1 MGWLVWVGRVLKGHQ
16 MIGLEGSFEIINL
29 QDGWVGRVLK
39 GQRAMGWLG
48 WKSSNSWI
56 GRELEDHGT
65 TGWLGWEG
73 P

>member
-29 QDGWVGRVLK
+29 QDDWVGRVLK

-48 WKSSNSWI
+48 
-56 GRELEDHGT
+56 RVLRAYRAM
-65 TGWLGWEG
+65 GWLGWKG